1 MTGKIEIVRELGE
14 QALLLPML
22 LADALAANDRLKLR
36 LTLLQ
41 EAAARAHDPDYRLRD
56 FHSEREASGL
66 ADPQYDRLVTGAR
79 TLSGEQLLVPGA
91 KSLIAGIA
99 PDLGAM
105 LAPLKAAGTEDG
117 RPLEERLKGLVAR
130 LPEAKDDQLAISD
143 LQAMTSARR
152 DGPDSVHLLVMD
164 AHRAVNRLSAE
175 TAVEEIDGARV
186 HHVEA
191 GDRLRIKAFMA
202 GLNRTAGLAFG
213 HPGLGTTATRVGPG
227 LLIQNDIGTTDA
239 HVLVIHVDQTCVRVT
254 YTDVHRL
261 RAKFFISLFEDQG
274 MEWSPLAEQNVP
286 GLADDEMFYLV
297 TGRFTAP
304 DDGAMDRLLNFLGSR
319 IVFLID
325 WNKARKA
332 LQAFVGKDVAIDILR
347 WAAGHDYGHRAFLE
361 LGGVDLVFDAIRRAA
376 TGRVPYGARLDQT
389 LGTNESA
396 QFLKRIL
403 QLTCDGLRAA
413 RSVRLIRDE
422 IQAELA
428 QLFDTAEFGIFIIL
442 LRHLGGSRMLAAAI
456 AEAFAQ
462 DHATLEADRSRLT
475 ANAKRLE
482 EKGDRLTVEARE
494 ICAHMQHAESL
505 RTTIDAVESATD
517 SLDECA
523 FLFSLIPKEITIPG
537 AEALAELAGITV
549 ESFSE
554 MVRAI
559 EAASRLPEGQ
569 RADADESLRAI
580 DAVVL
585 AERRA
590 DTAERTAFAAFT
602 RAPSDDARILVLGLE
617 VTRALETATDY
628 LAHAALSL
636 RERVLEELSA

>member
-14 QALLLPML
+14 QVLLLPML

-41 EAAARAHDPDYRLRD
+41 EAAARVRDPGYRLRD
-56 FHSEREASGL
+56 FRGEREASGL
-66 ADPQYDRLVTGAR
+66 ADPQYDQLVAGAR
-79 TLSGEQLLVPGA
+79 ALSDGQLLAPGA

-99 PDLGAM
+99 PDLQAM
-105 LAPLKAAGTEDG
+105 LAPLKAAGTEDS
-117 RPLEERLKGLVAR
+117 RPLEERLKALVAR
-130 LPEAKDDQLAISD
+130 LPEARDDQLALSD
-143 LQAMTSARR
+143 LQALTSARR
-152 DGPDSVHLLVMD
+152 DGPDSAHLLVMD
-164 AHRAVNRLSAE
+164 AHRAINRLSAE
-175 TAVEEIDGARV
+175 TAIEQIDGARV
-186 HHVEA
+186 HHVEE

-213 HPGLGTTATRVGPG
+213 HPGLGTTATRVGPR
-227 LLIQNDIGTTDA
+227 LVIQNDIGTTDA
-239 HVLVIHVDQTCVRVT
+239 HVLVIHVDPACVRVT
-254 YTDVHRL
+254 YTDIHRQ
-261 RAKFFISLFEDQG
+261 RAKFFISLFEDQA

-304 DDGAMDRLLNFLGSR
+304 DDGAMDRYLNFLGSR

-332 LQAFVGKDVAIDILR
+332 LRAFVGKDVAIDILR

-376 TGRVPYGARLDQT
+376 AGRVPYGARLDQT

-403 QLTCDGLRAA
+403 QLSCEGLRAA

-428 QLFDTAEFGIFIIL
+428 QLFDTAEFGIFTIL

-462 DHATLEADRSRLT
+462 DHATREADRSRLT

-505 RTTIDAVESATD
+505 RTAIDAVESATD

-523 FLFSLIPKEITIPG
+523 FLFSLMPKESTVPG
-537 AEALAELAGITV
+537 AGALAELAGITV
-549 ESFSE
+549 ESISE

-559 EAASRLPEGQ
+559 EAASRLPEGH
-569 RADADESLRAI
+569 RVDADESLRAI

-602 RAPSDDARILVLGLE
+602 RMPSDDARILVLGLE

>member
-1 MTGKIEIVRELGE
+1 
-14 QALLLPML
+14 
-22 LADALAANDRLKLR
+22 
-36 LTLLQ
+36 
-41 EAAARAHDPDYRLRD
+41 
-56 FHSEREASGL
+56 
-66 ADPQYDRLVTGAR
+66 
-79 TLSGEQLLVPGA
+79 LLVPGA

-99 PDLGAM
+99 PDLEAM
-105 LAPLKAAGTEDG
+105 LAPLKAAGTDDWHA
-117 RPLEERLKGLVAR
+117 LEERLNRLAAH
-130 LPEAKDDQLAISD
+130 LPEAKNDQLALPD
-143 LQAMTSARR
+143 LQIMTSARR

-164 AHRAVNRLSAE
+164 AHRAINKLSAE
-175 TAVEEIDGARV
+175 TAVDVIDGARV
-186 HHVEA
+186 HHVEEA
-191 GDRLRIKAFMA
+191 DRARIKAFMA

-213 HPGLGTTATRVGPG
+213 HPGLGTTATRVGAG

-239 HVLVIHVDQTCVRVT
+239 HVLVIHVDPACVRVT
-254 YTDVHRL
+254 YTDVHRQ

-274 MEWSPLAEQNVP
+274 VEWSPLAEQNVP

-304 DDGAMDRLLNFLGSR
+304 DDGAMNRFLTFLGSR

-332 LQAFVGKDVAIDILR
+332 LQAFVDKGVAVGILR
-347 WAAGHDYGHRAFLE
+347 WAAHHDYGHRAFLE

-376 TGRVPYGARLDQT
+376 PGRVPYGARLDQT

-403 QLTCDGLRAA
+403 QVSCEGLSAA

-428 QLFDTAEFGIFIIL
+428 QLFDTAEFGIFTIL
-442 LRHLGGSRMLAAAI
+442 LRHLGISRMLAAAI

-462 DHATLEADRSRLT
+462 DDAAADRPLLI

-494 ICAHMQHAESL
+494 ICAHMQYAGNL
-505 RTTIDAVESATD
+505 RITIDAVESATD
-517 SLDECA
+517 FLDECA
-523 FLFSLIPKEITIPG
+523 FLFSLMPEGIAIPG
-537 AEALAELAGITV
+537 AGALAELAGITV
-549 ESFSE
+549 ESISE

-559 EAASRLPEGQ
+559 EAASRLAEGH
-569 RADADESLRAI
+569 RADADEALRAI

-585 AERRA
+585 AEHRA

-602 RAPSDDARILVLGLE
+602 RLPGDDARILVLGLE